1 MSYEKDE
8 IATLIQ
14 NFKPKKAIVINND
27 GFLKLL
33 YLRTDRTFNLQSML
47 ILNLF

>member
-1 MSYEKDE
+1 MSYEKDK

-27 GFLKLL
+27 GFLKRL